1 MNRSPLAVL
10 GVAAVVAGVLSVS
23 SPAIASVGSTAKPSP
38 SQPAPNSTAAR
49 MGDYSPSRFTA
60 DAMALPAD
68 LSNALERDLNVTAEE
83 YLAAAAAAVDASRVL
98 DGLKASGIAVY
109 SSHLAGTTLVVEVN
123 SAEDAQVV
131 EGRGAEAEVIDP
143 GNVTPAPGGRSVA
156 ALENVVNGTGWGFQD
171 GSSGYLCSI
180 GFNGYNIPDGAKQF
194 VTAGHCLRAVTPAPS
209 PLPPAF
215 KLTQTAPNTGTAW
228 GTTIGPMLDSSFEF
242 GGGYDSGIVSVTNTV
257 LAPEPQVSTWGG
269 GAGDPTAGT
278 PVPVYGQTTAV
289 QGSPVCRSGRTS
301 GWRCGTITATNLTDS
316 VSGQSVTAFETSA
329 CALPGDSGGSAMVG
343 NFAVGVLSGGN
354 FNSCSNTGPQYVSV
368 MFPMTGGSKNIAT
381 QHPDW
386 ELQVALSTP
395 TASIASAV
403 LYQGSPLTGTLPNGV
418 VGDSIYVY
426 IDGATTPTAS
436 VAIAAGSTSWSVALP
451 GVAVGNHTF
460 RVVAGYG
467 TWNRS
472 TAVTGSFAVALH
484 TAVDRIA
491 GSDRYDTA
499 VKISQ
504 AGFPATANIVF
515 IATGAGFAD
524 ALSAAPVAAKLGGPL
539 LLTPAGSLPSSVKS
553 EIQRL
558 APQKIV
564 IVGGPAAV
572 STSVETALE
581 ALAPNVQRFGGADRY
596 AVARAVDAAFFGTGG
611 IPTLYIATGTNF
623 PDALSAAAA
632 AGAHSS
638 AVLIVPGAASQL
650 DAATMSLI
658 TSLHPAAIRIAGG
671 TAAVSAGIAAQLNGG
686 AATVAR
692 VDGTDRYNTSEA
704 VNKDAFASAPHI
716 YVASGVAFPDAL
728 AGAVLASRQAG
739 PLYVNPTA
747 CMAPGIINESARLNA
762 NAITI
767 LGGLS
772 AQSAEVEALR
782 PCS

>member
-1 MNRSPLAVL
+1 
-10 GVAAVVAGVLSVS
+10 
-23 SPAIASVGSTAKPSP
+23 
-38 SQPAPNSTAAR
+38 
-49 MGDYSPSRFTA
+49 
-60 DAMALPAD
+60 MALPPD
-68 LSNALERDLNVTAEE
+68 LSDAVERDLDETTEE
-83 YLAAAAAAVDASRVL
+83 YLAEAAAAVDASRVL
-98 DGLKASGIAVY
+98 DDLNASEVAVHG
-109 SSHLAGTTLVVEVN
+109 SHLDGTTLVVAVS
-123 SAEDAQVV
+123 SAKDVQAV
-131 EGRGAEAEVIDP
+131 EERGAEAEVVDP
-143 GNVTPAPGGRSVA
+143 GNVTPDTGGRNLT
-156 ALENVVNGTGWGFQD
+156 ALENLVNGTGWGFQN
-171 GSSGYLCSI
+171 GTSENLCSI

-194 VTAGHCLRAVTPAPS
+194 VTAGHCLRELNPDPS
-209 PLPPAF
+209 PLPAAF
-215 KLTQTAPNTGTAW
+215 TVAQSAADIGTALA
-228 GTTIGPMLDSSFEF
+228 TRIGPMLDSSFRF
-242 GGGYDSGIVSVTNTV
+242 GGGYDSGIVLVTNPV
-257 LAPEPQVSTWGG
+257 LAPEPQVSTWDG

-301 GWRCGTITATNLTDS
+301 GWRCGTITATNQTDS
-316 VSGQSVTAFETSA
+316 VSGQSVTGFETSA

-354 FNSCSNTGPQYVSV
+354 FTSCSDTGAVSL
-368 MFPMTGGSKNIAT
+368 MFPMTGGSNTIAT
-381 QHPDW
+381 QHPGW

-395 TASIASAV
+395 TVAIASGV
-403 LYQGSPLTGTLPNGV
+403 LRQGSPLTGTLPNGV
-418 VGDSIYVY
+418 VGDTIYVY

-451 GVAVGNHTF
+451 GVDVGNHTF

-467 TWNRS
+467 SWSRS
-472 TAVTGSFAVALH
+472 TAETGSFAVAPH
-484 TAVDRIA
+484 TLVDEIA
-491 GSDRYDTA
+491 GSDRYNTA
-499 VKISQ
+499 VAISQ

-539 LLTPAGSLPSSVKS
+539 LLTPAESLPTSVKS

-572 STSVETALE
+572 SPSVETALD
-581 ALAPNVQRFGGADRY
+581 ALAPTVQRIGGADRY
-596 AVARAVDAAFFGTGG
+596 AVARAVNAAFFGTGG
-611 IPTLYIATGTNF
+611 IPELYIATGADF

-650 DAATMSLI
+650 DAATMSAI
-658 TSLHPAAIRIAGG
+658 GSLHPAAIRIVGG
-671 TAAVSAGIAAQLNGG
+671 TAAVTAGIAAQLGG
-686 AATVAR
+686 QAASVTR
-692 VDGTDRYNTSEA
+692 VDGTDRYNTSQA
-704 VNKDAFASAPHI
+704 VNRDAFAAAAHI
-716 YVASGVAFPDAL
+716 YVASGIAFPDAL

-739 PLYVNPTA
+739 PLYVNPTS
-747 CMAPGIINESARLNA
+747 CMEPGIIDDLARLNA
-762 NAITI
+762 SAVTI

-772 AQSAEVEALR
+772 AQTAEVEALH